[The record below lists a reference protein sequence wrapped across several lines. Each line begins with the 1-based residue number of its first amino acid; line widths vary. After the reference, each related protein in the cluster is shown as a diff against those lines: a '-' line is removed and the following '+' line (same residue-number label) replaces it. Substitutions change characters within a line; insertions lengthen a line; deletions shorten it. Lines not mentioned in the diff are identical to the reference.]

1 MRKFILI
8 AGFVLASAS
17 VQAADRSL
25 SLAGSDPTAAAAPAR
40 VQQTA
45 QVVEAP
51 QAEAPKYQERPAL
64 VEPKAEPKVEP
75 KSQARIE
82 TPKTVQPAADS
93 AKPAPRKSAS
103 REKPRRTRYWTEAHI
118 VRELNRH
125 GIYW

>member
-17 VQAADRSL
+17 GQAADRSL
-25 SLAGSDPTAAAAPAR
+25 SLAGSDPAAAPAR

-45 QVVEAP
+45 EVVEAP

-64 VEPKAEPKVEP
+64 VEPKVEPKAEPKL
-75 KSQARIE
+75 QGRIE
-82 TPKTVQPAADS
+82 TRKTEQSAADS
-93 AKPAPRKSAS
+93 AKPAPRKAAS
-103 REKPRRTRYWTEAHI
+103 REKPGRTRYWTEARI

>member
-1 MRKFILI
+1 MRKLIVI

-25 SLAGSDPTAAAAPAR
+25 SLAGSDPTIAAPPANVAQR
-40 VQQTA
+40 QQTA
-45 QVVEAP
+45 QAVEAP

-64 VEPKAEPKVEP
+64 IEPKVAPRTET
-75 KSQARIE
+75 RTE
-82 TPKTVQPAADS
+82 TPKTEQPAADS

-103 REKPRRTRYWTEAHI
+103 REKPRRTRYWTEARI